1 MNVPKH
7 IETLLQPTAS
17 KPQGRKVW
25 SIDLE
30 TVWIPF
36 FIATNTAKV
45 TAIPSDALGAP
56 LRLAYDKDGEVKFT
70 KSGRP
75 SLKVATEVAAQVKT
89 VRENFV
95 ANLQTF
101 TGKVMAQDKDGYK
114 AQVEAAHTAATPIVA
129 KMDED
134 LTTAYLRI
142 LEEAEAEKAKV
153 EAAIEAEAAIEGDT
167 EEAPVQVEP
176 EAAPVAA

>member
-1 MNVPKH
+1 MNTPKH
-7 IETLLQPTAS
+7 ISVLLQPTAS

-36 FIATNTAKV
+36 FLATNVAKA

-75 SLKVATEVAAQVKT
+75 SMKVATEVAAQVKT

-95 ANLQTF
+95 ANLQSF
-101 TGKVMAQDKDGYK
+101 TGKVMSQEKDGFK
-114 AQVEAAHTAATPIVA
+114 TEVEAAQKAAEPIA
-129 KMDED
+129 QKMDDD
-134 LTTAYLRI
+134 LSLAYLR
-142 LEEAEAEKAKV
+142 LQECAEAEKAKAAT
-153 EAAIEAEAAIEGDT
+153 EAAASAET
-167 EEAPVQVEP
+167 ETEKVLVPA
-176 EAAPVAA
+176 

>member
-1 MNVPKH
+1 MNVPKQ
-7 IETLLQPTAS
+7 IESLLQPTAS
-17 KPQGRKVW
+17 KPTGRKVW

-36 FIATNTAKV
+36 FLATNTTKV

-75 SLKVATEVAAQVKT
+75 SMKVATEVAAQVKT

-95 ANLQTF
+95 ANLQSF
-101 TGKVMAQDKDGYK
+101 TGKVMSQEKDGFK
-114 AQVEAAHTAATPIVA
+114 TEVEAAQKAAEPIA
-129 KMDED
+129 QKMDED
-134 LTTAYLRI
+134 LTMAYLR
-142 LEEAEAEKAKV
+142 LQEKAECEAEAQAVV
-153 EAAIEAEAAIEGDT
+153 EAATETEA
-167 EEAPVQVEP
+167 V
-176 EAAPVAA
+176 PVAA